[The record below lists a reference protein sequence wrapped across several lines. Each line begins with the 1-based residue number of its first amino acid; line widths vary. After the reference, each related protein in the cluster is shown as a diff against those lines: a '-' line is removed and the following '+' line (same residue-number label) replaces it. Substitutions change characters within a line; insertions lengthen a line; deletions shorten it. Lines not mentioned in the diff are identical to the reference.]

1 MASNTK
7 DKNPLI
13 LNTKPK
19 SNNKEEM
26 TSENPERRIPFE
38 YKAELFYSKEPH
50 KSFRVIDTVLML

>member
-19 SNNKEEM
+19 SNNKDEM
-26 TSENPERRIPFE
+26 TSENPERRTPFE
-38 YKAELFYSKEPH
+38 YKAELFYSKELH
-50 KSFRVIDTVLML
+50 RSFRLINTVLML